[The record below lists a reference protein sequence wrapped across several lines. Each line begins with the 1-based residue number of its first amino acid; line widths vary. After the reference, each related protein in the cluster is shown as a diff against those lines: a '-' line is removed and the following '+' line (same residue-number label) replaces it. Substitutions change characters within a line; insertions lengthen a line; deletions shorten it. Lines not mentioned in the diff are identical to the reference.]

1 MKQQNP
7 DIGRI
12 KCPFT
17 GQIAPL
23 RRYSTGQRLAYFMS
37 PAGSIKPNLPAGQLY
52 IWQHAEFFDDTDRGQ
67 IGSWLLSRG
76 VNLPGSGEPENPRR
90 AEPEQAAPEM
100 VEVVI
105 GKPADPLRDSPEIQ
119 SEPRAMEIEVKKPAG
134 GLLSFLISEDD
145 E

>member
-1 MKQQNP
+1 MAKQQNP
-7 DIGRI
+7 DIGKI

-17 GQIAPL
+17 GEVAPL

-52 IWQHAEFFDDTDRGQ
+52 IWQHGEFFDDTDRGQ

-76 VNLPGSGEPENPRR
+76 VNLPGSGEPETARR
-90 AEPEQAAPEM
+90 DEPEQAVPEM

-105 GKPADPLRDSPEIQ
+105 GSPEPAPEQ
-119 SEPRAMEIEVKKPAG
+119 GEPERKRP
-134 GLLSFLISEDD
+134 GLFSFLISEDND